1 MIRALLAT
9 YIEALTLVY
18 TVLILLYILQSW
30 IRIGYS
36 APVMTLRRFLDETV
50 APYLM
55 LFRRVIPPL
64 GPLDLSAM
72 IGLFV
77 LWIASGIVRGIIAG

>member
-1 MIRALLAT
+1 MIRPLIAT
-9 YIEALTLVY
+9 YIEALTIVY

-30 IRIGYS
+30 VRVGYS
-36 APVMTLRRFLDETV
+36 APVMVLRRFLDETV

-55 LFRRVIPPL
+55 LFRRFIPPI

-72 IGLFV
+72 AGLFL
-77 LWIASGIVRGIIAG
+77 LWIASGIVRGIVAG